1 MKLKINNMKVDFK
14 RLMVE
19 INFEGDL
26 VEVDI
31 RKQLANHIRQS
42 TNDIG
47 LDDFAREIYYSEESI
62 EVPDEYIQ
70 PIISVAKACMIVP
83 GQRALSKIF
92 EQSKN

>member
-1 MKLKINNMKVDFK
+1 MKVDFK

-47 LDDFAREIYYSEESI
+47 LDDFARSIYYSDGEI
-62 EVPDEYIQ
+62 EVPQEYIE
-70 PIISVAKACMIVP
+70 PILNISANRFIVP
-83 GQRALSKIF
+83 VQKALSDKL
-92 EQSKN
+92 K

>member
-1 MKLKINNMKVDFK
+1 MKKVDFK

-19 INFEGDL
+19 INFEGDQ

-47 LDDFAREIYYSEESI
+47 LDDFAKEIYYSEEAI
-62 EVPDEYIQ
+62 EVPEEYIQ
-70 PIISVAKACMIVP
+70 PIISVSKACMIVP
-83 GQRALSKIF
+83 VQRALSKIF

>member
-1 MKLKINNMKVDFK
+1 MKVDFK

-47 LDDFAREIYYSEESI
+47 LDDFARSIYYSDGEI
-62 EVPDEYIQ
+62 EVPQEYIE
-70 PIISVAKACMIVP
+70 PILNISVNRFIVP
-83 GQRALSKIF
+83 VQKALSDKL
-92 EQSKN
+92 K

>member
-1 MKLKINNMKVDFK
+1 
-14 RLMVE
+14 MVE

-47 LDDFAREIYYSEESI
+47 LDDFARSIYYSDGEI
-62 EVPDEYIQ
+62 EVPQEYIE
-70 PIISVAKACMIVP
+70 PILNISVNRFIVP
-83 GQRALSKIF
+83 VQKALSDKL
-92 EQSKN
+92 K

>member
-1 MKLKINNMKVDFK
+1 
-14 RLMVE
+14 MVE

-42 TNDIG
+42 TNDIA
-47 LDDFAREIYYSEESI
+47 LDDFAREIYYSEEAI
-62 EVPDEYIQ
+62 EVPEEYIQ

-83 GQRALSKIF
+83 VQRALSKIF

>member
-1 MKLKINNMKVDFK
+1 
-14 RLMVE
+14 MVE

-47 LDDFAREIYYSEESI
+47 LDDFARSIYYSDGEI
-62 EVPDEYIQ
+62 EVPQEYIE
-70 PIISVAKACMIVP
+70 PILNISANRFIVP
-83 GQRALSKIF
+83 VQKALSDKL
-92 EQSKN
+92 K